1 MGQFFEYEMTVD
13 SRDVDGWGRCRP
25 SAVLGYLQEA
35 ATLAAE
41 DGGFGREKTLEYH
54 AFWMLARIWFRL
66 DRPLRWEEKVTVR
79 TWHRGSKT
87 ALMYRDFDLLAGGAS
102 LISAAIMTLMVNARH
117 LFYGISMLERYKD
130 TGAAKPYLIFALT
143 DETYSVVCSGGVPE
157 GVDRK
162 KYYFWVSLLNQ
173 LYWIAGGVAGAL
185 LGSVLPFD
193 TTGIDFSM
201 TALFLVVM
209 TEQWKASRDHTPALV
224 GLGVSLVCL
233 LVFGSSDFLI
243 PSMVG
248 ITAAL
253 TVLRGFMQKKEAD
266 HAV

>member
-87 ALMYRDFDLLAGGAS
+87 ALMYRDFDLLAGGVPVGEAV
-102 LISAAIMTLMVNARH
+102 SAWVLA
-117 LFYGISMLERYKD
+117 
-130 TGAAKPYLIFALT
+130 
-143 DETYSVVCSGGVPE
+143 GVE
-157 GVDRK
+157 DRK
-162 KYYFWVSLLNQ
+162 LLRLSQMRELEGTEGGGLCKQ
-173 LYWIAGGVAGAL
+173 LTLSKLRMPGEMEERDRRRMGVQRYRHQRPCEQHPLRRLRMRCPAAGG
-185 LGSVLPFD
+185 
-193 TTGIDFSM
+193 
-201 TALFLVVM
+201 
-209 TEQWKASRDHTPALV
+209 PAPQPLSERAPDRIHRREP
-224 GLGVSLVCL
+224 G
-233 LVFGSSDFLI
+233 
-243 PSMVG
+243 
-248 ITAAL
+248 
-253 TVLRGFMQKKEAD
+253 R
-266 HAV
+266 